1 MHRQAAA
8 RHRTPYGLAFPVQEL
23 EYVRFWAARQGLH
36 MHVRLDQVLDG
47 AEFEELLMIS
57 APSRARQALTL
68 WRTDHSVI
76 GQEAGGHPKGFSGV
90 QLALAHFAGTFPA
103 VPPKRHALARWR
115 KLLARL

>member
-1 MHRQAAA
+1 
-8 RHRTPYGLAFPVQEL
+8 
-23 EYVRFWAARQGLH
+23 
-36 MHVRLDQVLDG
+36 
-47 AEFEELLMIS
+47 
-57 APSRARQALTL
+57 LTL

-90 QLALAHFAGTFPA
+90 QLALAHFAGTFSA